1 MSLLLSFPL
10 FSQTTPTLKSLS
22 TVDFSK
28 LLETKTVLLVD
39 VRTVAE
45 FSQGHIPGALNVDV
59 NDPEFVNTIKT
70 LNKGK
75 PLALYCRSGRRS
87 KLAASKLTGSGINIY
102 DLDYGFLDWIKAG
115 LPVSVGIKR

>member
-1 MSLLLSFPL
+1 MKACCLLVLMSLLLSFPL

-45 FSQGHIPGALNVDV
+45 FS
-59 NDPEFVNTIKT
+59 
-70 LNKGK
+70 
-75 PLALYCRSGRRS
+75 
-87 KLAASKLTGSGINIY
+87 
-102 DLDYGFLDWIKAG
+102 
-115 LPVSVGIKR
+115 